1 MLAMLPR
8 TLAISLF
15 LAASAVAQCALQPQ
29 ATGRGV
35 PSLDSAALRLTRW
48 DPDGSGP
55 LGERIVVA
63 GNITLAGD
71 LPVRSVAALD
81 PVTDQWTALGD
92 PGGVPVALA
101 VLPGGLLVAGGVF
114 SPPALLQVWTGTSW
128 TAAVPQPPGSS
139 LTTLAVGPS
148 GNLFAVTTIG
158 FGSTVHRFDGIS
170 WQALGTATA
179 PTIGPASVRAM
190 TFAANGD
197 LLVGGSFQVIGGVPV
212 SNVARWNG
220 SGWSA
225 VGVLGTVNDL
235 LVTAAGD
242 LFAGGLFSVPSPSVS
257 TNVARWDGLAWQALG
272 TGTQSVLPAYAGV
285 FALAELANGDLVAA
299 GQFQAAGG
307 VPAFKVA
314 RWDGSTW
321 SAMGGGIEQFGPTG
335 ESSTVFAL
343 ESTATGEVFAAGN
356 FGTVSGRDAR
366 GLARW
371 NGVAWRAARASGIG
385 SAASA
390 VHRTAAG
397 EVFLGGPFRDIDGV
411 AHNGIARRVGN
422 GWAPVGAGI
431 ADFGVFGPAVAAI
444 TSLASGE
451 LVVGGSF
458 PGAVGVPS
466 PGLVVWN
473 GAAWAPLGGGLAGLG
488 SPPQVEALHVAAN
501 GDLLVAGVFDIA
513 GTAAVEGVARWN
525 GSTWSSLG
533 SGLTSQGQLV
543 SLRAVTTAANGDVYV
558 AGWFPLGGF
567 GPTAKIA
574 RFDGTSWQ
582 LIGAC
587 DRRVQDLLVLPN
599 GDLLAAGEFTTVN
612 GVPVGCVARWSN
624 GVWSSFGGLGSTS
637 PSSSSSALHLRLLPG
652 SAVLAAGNFEQSG
665 TFYKFARWDGSVW
678 TRFLDEQMFV
688 ADVAVDP
695 RGEVLVAGNF
705 STVGG
710 GASASFARL
719 VAPCAAT
726 ASAGGAGCSGSGGL
740 NTLTAES
747 LPWLGGTFTAR
758 ASGLAANSLASIVLG
773 LGTAAVPLAT
783 ILPQGGAGCT
793 LLVTPDVLLLGVPAG
808 GSLPVSFLLPSNPTL
823 VGSVLHLQVVPL
835 EFGAGGAIANV
846 TATNRLTLTTGVF

>member
-1 MLAMLPR
+1 MLPR
-8 TLAISLF
+8 TLATSLF

-35 PSLDSAALRLTRW
+35 PSLDSSAERLVRW

-55 LGERIVVA
+55 LGERIVVT
-63 GNITLAGD
+63 GNFTLAGD
-71 LPVRSVAALD
+71 LPVRGVAALD
-81 PVTDQWTALGD
+81 PVTDQWSALGD
-92 PGGVPVALA
+92 LGGPAFALA
-101 VLPGGLLVAGGVF
+101 VLPNGVLVAGGVF
-114 SPPALLQVWTGTSW
+114 SPAALLQVWTGTSW
-128 TAAVPQPPGSS
+128 TAAVSQPPGQS

-148 GNLFAVTTIG
+148 GHLFVVTTIG
-158 FGSTVHRFDGIS
+158 FSSTVYRFNGIS

-179 PTIGPASVRAM
+179 PTIGPASVRAL

-197 LLVGGSFQVIGGVPV
+197 LLIGGSFQVIGGVPV
-212 SNVARWNG
+212 ANVARWDG
-220 SGWSA
+220 SSWSTLGA
-225 VGVLGTVNDL
+225 GVGGTVNDL
-235 LVTAAGD
+235 LVTAGGD
-242 LFAGGLFSVPSPSVS
+242 LVAGGLFSVPSSSVS
-257 TNVARWDGLAWQALG
+257 TNVARWDGLSWQALG
-272 TGTQSVLPAYAGV
+272 TGTQSVLSAYAGV
-285 FALAELANGDLVAA
+285 FALAELANGDLVAG
-299 GQFQAAGG
+299 GQFEGAGG

-314 RWDGSTW
+314 RWNGSAW

-335 ESSTVFAL
+335 EPSTVFAL

-356 FGTVSGRDAR
+356 FATVSGRDGL

-371 NGVAWRAARASGIG
+371 NGVAWRPARATGIG

-397 EVFLGGPFRDIDGV
+397 EVFLGGPFRDIDGTV
-411 AHNGIARRVGN
+411 HAGIAQRVGN

-431 ADFGVFGPAVAAI
+431 ADYGVFGPGVAAI

-451 LVVGGSF
+451 LVVGGAF

-466 PGLVVWN
+466 PGLVAWN

-501 GDLLVAGVFDIA
+501 GDLLVAGLFDIA
-513 GTAAVEGVARWN
+513 GTAAVESVARWN
-525 GSTWSSLG
+525 GSSWSSLG
-533 SGLTSQGQLV
+533 SGLSSQGQFV

-587 DRRVQDLLVLPN
+587 DRVVYDLLVLPS

-612 GVPVGCVARWSN
+612 GVPAGSVARWSN
-624 GVWSSFGGLGSTS
+624 GVWSSFGGLGSSS
-637 PSSSSSALHLRLLPG
+637 PSSSDTARHLRLLPG
-652 SAVLAAGNFEQSG
+652 GAVLAAGDFEQGG
-665 TFYKFARWDGSVW
+665 TYYRFARWDGSVW
-678 TRFLDEQMFV
+678 TRFLDESVYV
-688 ADVAVDP
+688 ADLAVDP
-695 RGEVLVAGNF
+695 NGEVLVAGIF
-705 STVGG
+705 STFGG
-710 GASASFARL
+710 GASASFASL

-726 ASAGGAGCSGSGGL
+726 ANVGGAGCSGSGGL

-747 LPWLGGTFTAR
+747 LPWLGGTFTAE
-758 ASGLAANSLASIVLG
+758 ATGLAGNSLASIVLG

-783 ILPQGGAGCT
+783 ILPQAGTGCS
-793 LLVTPDVLLLGVPAG
+793 LLVTPDVLLLGVPSG

-835 EFGAGGAIANV
+835 ELGAAGGISSV
-846 TATNRLTLTTGVF
+846 TASNRLTLTTGLF

>member
-8 TLAISLF
+8 TLTTSLF

-128 TAAVPQPPGSS
+128 NAAVPQPPGSS

-179 PTIGPASVRAM
+179 PTIGPASVRAL

-197 LLVGGSFQVIGGVPV
+197 LLVGGSFQVIGGLPV
-212 SNVARWNG
+212 SNVARWDG
-220 SGWSA
+220 SSWSA
-225 VGVLGTVNDL
+225 VGALGTVYDL
-235 LVTAAGD
+235 LVTAGGE
-242 LFAGGLFSVPSPSVS
+242 LVAGGLFSVPSPSVS
-257 TNVARWDGLAWQALG
+257 TNVARWDGLSWQALG

-314 RWDGSTW
+314 RWNGSTW

-335 ESSTVFAL
+335 EPSTVFAL

-356 FGTVSGRDAR
+356 FGTVSGRDGR

-371 NGVAWRAARASGIG
+371 NGAAWRPARASGIG

-390 VHRTAAG
+390 VHRTVAG
-397 EVFLGGPFRDIDGV
+397 EVFLGGQFRDIDGV
-411 AHNGIARRVGN
+411 LHNGIARRVGN

-431 ADFGVFGPAVAAI
+431 ADFGVFGPGVAAI
-444 TSLASGE
+444 TSLPSGE

-466 PGLVVWN
+466 PGLVAWN
-473 GAAWAPLGGGLAGLG
+473 GSAWAPLGGGLAGLA

-501 GDLLVAGVFDIA
+501 GDLLVAGVFDAA
-513 GTAAVEGVARWN
+513 GGATVESVARWS
-525 GSTWSSLG
+525 GSAWSSIG
-533 SGLTSQGQLV
+533 SGLTSSGQLV
-543 SLRAVTTAANGDVYV
+543 SIRAVTTAANGDVYV

-574 RFDGTSWQ
+574 RFDGISWQ
-582 LIGAC
+582 VIGGC
-587 DRRVQDLLVLPN
+587 DGNVLDLRVLPN
-599 GDLLAAGEFTTVN
+599 GDLLAAGAFKSID
-612 GVPVGCVARWSN
+612 GVLVGCVARRSN
-624 GVWSSFGGLGSTS
+624 GVWSSFGGLGQTL
-637 PSSSSSALHLRLLPG
+637 SSSNVASDLRLLPG
-652 SAVLAAGNFEQSG
+652 GAVLAAGAFEQGGS
-665 TFYKFARWDGSVW
+665 YYAFARWDGSVW
-678 TRFLDEQMFV
+678 TRFHDEQMFV
-688 ADVAVDP
+688 LDLAVDP
-695 RGEVLVAGNF
+695 NGEVLVAGNF
-705 STVGG
+705 NTVGG
-710 GASASFARL
+710 VASASFARL

-726 ASAGGAGCSGSGGL
+726 ANAGGAGCSGSGGL

-758 ASGLAANSLASIVLG
+758 ATGLAVNSLASIVLG
-773 LGTAAVPLAT
+773 SGTLSLPLAA
-783 ILPQGGAGCT
+783 ILPQAGPGCS

-823 VGSVLHLQVVPL
+823 VGSVLNLQVVPL
-835 EFGAGGAIANV
+835 EFGVGGGIASV
-846 TATNRLTLTTGVF
+846 TATNRLTLLTGVF